1 MRITA
6 IEFAGTPKTTTR
18 DGEGLARAFARIERK
33 PYSDEIEV
41 MILKPGSETTH
52 RLPARTTDAENIRER
67 VEAHDPL
74 WEMAERLQETL
85 DGCVGTNS
93 MVHDYYR
100 EIARLAD

>member
-1 MRITA
+1 MRITT

-41 MILKPGSETTH
+41 TILTPGGEETV
-52 RLPARTTDAENIRER
+52 RLPAKTQDAANIRER
-67 VEAHDPL
+67 VETGDPL
-74 WEMAERLQETL
+74 WAMAERLQETL

-93 MVHDYYR
+93 MVHDYFR
-100 EIARLAD
+100 ELQRLAD